1 MSRARDGDLKEN
13 YRESGGH
20 ISFHNPNYS
29 CNSGAS
35 GGSAEQLERRPNRF
49 QGIFKYDK
57 NQVITSTIYLQ
68 YVLVRKSNLGET
80 LVSCFTS
87 KTMFLRVLFCKSVTQ
102 KLLQERVTNVYIPE
116 GTSLLPPPPPPP
128 RPAARPAT
136 HDDFEPVT
144 LHSYA

>member
-1 MSRARDGDLKEN
+1 MIFIRSFRTIIHNCAFLYAVKMSRARDGDLKEN

-57 NQVITSTIYLQ
+57 NQVITSTI
-68 YVLVRKSNLGET
+68 
-80 LVSCFTS
+80 
-87 KTMFLRVLFCKSVTQ
+87 
-102 KLLQERVTNVYIPE
+102 
-116 GTSLLPPPPPPP
+116 
-128 RPAARPAT
+128 
-136 HDDFEPVT
+136 
-144 LHSYA
+144 